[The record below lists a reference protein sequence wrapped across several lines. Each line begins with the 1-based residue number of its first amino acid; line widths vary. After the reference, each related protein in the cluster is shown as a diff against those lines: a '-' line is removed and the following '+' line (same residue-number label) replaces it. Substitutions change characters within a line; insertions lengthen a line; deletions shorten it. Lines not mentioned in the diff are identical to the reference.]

1 LNPEADMKVRHK
13 QPTLVSM
20 WMLDVFCCA
29 LGCVTLL
36 FLLNSRMASDEA
48 AANRTALIDLKTK
61 ERLLAA
67 KITEL
72 HETRLK
78 LNSESEAH
86 ERLSAALSTAEGLKL
101 KLSEER
107 NQLAKELATTKT
119 DRDDLAK
126 KLTLA
131 RDEAKS
137 AKALAEATQLAL
149 NAAEAKVE
157 TNAKELALARN
168 NAESAD
174 DILRKRTKEATD
186 LAKKLTEMT
195 AAADELAR
203 LLRKRDD
210 EKIVLV
216 KQAVDLQKKLDDMD
230 GRVLATRKDLDT
242 ALAAAKKAVDELAAM
257 KKDAADTQT
266 TRATVK
272 DLQKKI
278 DDANATI
285 IDLQGDRA
293 KLADKYDRLQK
304 DVEARFAGIV
314 TSGKRVV
321 FLVDISGS
329 MAKKD
334 TENGDPT
341 KWPIVCETVAKVMR
355 SVVGLEKYQVV
366 VFSSSA
372 KWLIGNGEWQDYS
385 GERSVE
391 SVKSALL
398 NVKPYDDTNLYA
410 GLEKA
415 FSVRDPGG
423 LDTVYLFSD
432 GLPTSGPGLTVAQ
445 QTANPP
451 LKEIERSEILGKHI
465 RRTLG
470 ENWNRPLVGKPKV
483 KVHAVGFF
491 FESPDVGAFLWAL
504 ARENDGS
511 FVGMSRP

>member
-1 LNPEADMKVRHK
+1 
-13 QPTLVSM
+13 
-20 WMLDVFCCA
+20 
-29 LGCVTLL
+29 
-36 FLLNSRMASDEA
+36 
-48 AANRTALIDLKTK
+48 
-61 ERLLAA
+61 
-67 KITEL
+67 
-72 HETRLK
+72 
-78 LNSESEAH
+78 
-86 ERLSAALSTAEGLKL
+86 
-101 KLSEER
+101 
-107 NQLAKELATTKT
+107 
-119 DRDDLAK
+119 
-126 KLTLA
+126 
-131 RDEAKS
+131 
-137 AKALAEATQLAL
+137 
-149 NAAEAKVE
+149 
-157 TNAKELALARN
+157 
-168 NAESAD
+168 
-174 DILRKRTKEATD
+174 
-186 LAKKLTEMT
+186 MT
-195 AAADELAR
+195 AAADDLAR
-203 LLRKRDD
+203 QRRRPDH
-210 EKIVLV
+210 EKVVLA
-216 KQAVDLQKKLDDMD
+216 KQAVDLQKKLDAAD

-257 KKDAADTQT
+257 QKAAT
-266 TRATVK
+266 TGDATVK

-334 TENGDPT
+334 TETADAT
-341 KWPIVCETVAKVMR
+341 KWPIVVETVAKVMR
-355 SVVGLEKYQVV
+355 SVAGLEQYQVV
-366 VFSSSA
+366 VFSSTA
-372 KWLIGNGEWQDYS
+372 KWLIGNGEWQDYA

-391 SVKSALL
+391 SVKTALL

-415 FSVRDPGG
+415 FSLRNPGN
-423 LDTVYLFSD
+423 LDTIYLFSD
-432 GLPTSGPGLTVAQ
+432 GLPTSGPGLSVAQ

-465 RRTLG
+465 RRTLS
-470 ENWNRPLVGKPKV
+470 ENWNRPLAGKPKV

-491 FESPDVGAFLWAL
+491 FESPDVCAFLWAL